1 MGYVNISAYPK
12 TQNYLIFL
20 ILSLALALNLL
31 KGFNPMFFSPFFV
44 WGPQWNEVKLGISHG
59 DPGVEQTKL
68 GINGFFTSA
77 RRHPSTS
84 SGRAQ
89 REMNVVFTTDV
100 SEEALAKSELIEV
113 S

>member
-31 KGFNPMFFSPFFV
+31 KGFNPMFRFS
-44 WGPQWNEVKLGISHG
+44 SHG